1 MLLTSLAL
9 ALTLAQAAPA
19 RQPAPQTDQTVP
31 VQRGGRLS
39 INNFAG
45 EVIIHTWGKDSL
57 HVVARHQARTTVDI
71 KPTAGGVSIGS
82 SGHMGAPGSVDFDI
96 TAPAWMPIKV
106 EGTYNFITIE
116 GSQAEVFANTVRGD
130 VVIKGGSGSVT
141 AKSVEGEVDVEG
153 ARGKV
158 SVSSVNEKIKITDTS
173 GDITA
178 ESVNGAITMTGIDS
192 KSVDATTV
200 NGTITFEGKL
210 ADGGHYSLGTHN
222 GDLLV
227 GVPENSNA
235 TFTVRTFQGS
245 FHTDLAVEG
254 YNREQLQR
262 GRRVSLTLGTGS
274 ADVSLETFGGTIR
287 LRKGSASRSRER

>member
-1 MLLTSLAL
+1 AAARRRGTRADGDVGRRRVGPAARRPRHASAAGRGEQHAARVARRADVAVGSALRRSHRGSRAGARRRPLAARSRHGEDHRSESESDRHRDRRVTPGARLGSGERVLEHSSRRRAPAQARAAPPRYGARRTQGLTSTTRMLLTSLAL

-116 GSQAEVFANTVRGD
+116 GSQAEVFANTV
-130 VVIKGGSGSVT
+130 
-141 AKSVEGEVDVEG
+141 
-153 ARGKV
+153 
-158 SVSSVNEKIKITDTS
+158 
-173 GDITA
+173 
-178 ESVNGAITMTGIDS
+178 
-192 KSVDATTV
+192 
-200 NGTITFEGKL
+200 
-210 ADGGHYSLGTHN
+210 
-222 GDLLV
+222 
-227 GVPENSNA
+227 
-235 TFTVRTFQGS
+235 
-245 FHTDLAVEG
+245 
-254 YNREQLQR
+254 
-262 GRRVSLTLGTGS
+262 
-274 ADVSLETFGGTIR
+274 
-287 LRKGSASRSRER
+287 